1 MENNSQPQT
10 DTGGRKIVLLA
21 GAAHGIGRA
30 TALLAASRGHAL
42 AACDNDKAGL
52 DALRGEL
59 PPGSD
64 ALLVRADVTSAKS
77 LEEFVAATIKKF
89 GRLDSAI
96 CNAGGMI
103 SLVHEGAVSSNI
115 RRFMETPV
123 EDWQKIV
130 NLNLYGAL
138 NLAHAVLP
146 AMIGRGHG
154 RLVFV
159 ASVAGLVG
167 SAGIGVYAAAKGGV
181 IAFAKS
187 MARELGENG
196 ISVNCVAPGGIATR
210 AFPADSPSS
219 KKRLEQIPLK
229 RLGLPEEVANV
240 VMYMATD
247 APDYL
252 TGEVV
257 SVSGGPP

>member
-1 MENNSQPQT
+1 MDNESEP
-10 DTGGRKIVLLA
+10 GARKVVLLV
-21 GAAHGIGRA
+21 GAAHGIGKA
-30 TALLAASRGHAL
+30 IALMAVSGGHAL
-42 AACDNDKAGL
+42 AACDIDQAGL
-52 DALRGEL
+52 DALRAEL

-64 ALLVRADVTSAKS
+64 ALLLRADVTSAQS
-77 LEEFVAATIKKF
+77 LGEFVAQGARKF
-89 GRLDSAI
+89 GRIDSAI
-96 CNAGGMI
+96 GNAGGMI
-103 SLVHEGAVSSNI
+103 SLVHEGQVTSNI
-115 RRFMETPV
+115 RRFMDMPTA
-123 EDWQKIV
+123 DWQKVV

-146 AMIGRGHG
+146 GMIERGQG

-159 ASVAGLVG
+159 ASVSGLVG
-167 SAGIGVYAAAKGGV
+167 SPGLSVYAAAKGGV

-187 MARELGENG
+187 IARELGENG

-210 AFPADSPSS
+210 AFPAGSPSIQ
-219 KKRLEQIPLK
+219 KRLERVPMK

-247 APDYL
+247 APAYL